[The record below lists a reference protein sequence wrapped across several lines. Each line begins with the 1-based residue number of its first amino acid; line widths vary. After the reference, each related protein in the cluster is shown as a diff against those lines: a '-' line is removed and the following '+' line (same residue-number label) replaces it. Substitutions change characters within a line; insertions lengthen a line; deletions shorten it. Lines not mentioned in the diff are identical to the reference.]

1 MIKVKATVAYDGSG
15 FHGFA
20 VNDGVRTVAGDI
32 ESALAKISGAPVV
45 ITCAGRTDKG
55 VHGHGQ
61 VISFDVDDSV
71 DPGRIE
77 RSVNQLCRPSIVLR
91 DTAEV
96 EPSFDARFSATW
108 RRYRY
113 QVLERSPADPLRHG
127 QVWHVPE
134 ELDLPAMTLAAAAVV
149 GTHDFSSFCRRPKS
163 APGDPEA
170 SLTRTVLEAEWS
182 WAGGT
187 DDRVLEFWIRATSFC
202 HQMVRSIVGTSV
214 DVGLGRIDPASF
226 PAILAARDRTAAGRV
241 APPDGLILWEV
252 GYTG

>member
-32 ESALAKISGAPVV
+32 ESALAKITGAPVA

-96 EPSFDARFSATW
+96 DASFDARFSATW

-113 QVLERSPADPLRHG
+113 RVLAQPRPDPLLHG
-127 QVWHVPE
+127 QVWHVTH
-134 ELDLPAMTLAAAAVV
+134 ELDLEAMNRALAILLERMISHRSVGGPRLHLRTGGLVGARLCSRPSGLRDRMMVSTNSGILGAGHVV
-149 GTHDFSSFCRRPKS
+149 LSSD
-163 APGDPEA
+163 G
-170 SLTRTVLEAEWS
+170 
-182 WAGGT
+182 
-187 DDRVLEFWIRATSFC
+187 
-202 HQMVRSIVGTSV
+202 SIVRWYISRC
-214 DVGLGRIDPASF
+214 GLRQD
-226 PAILAARDRTAAGRV
+226 
-241 APPDGLILWEV
+241 
-252 GYTG
+252 

>member
-1 MIKVKATVAYDGSG
+1 MIKVKATVAYDGGG

-32 ESALAKISGAPVV
+32 ESALARITGAPVV

-61 VISFDVDDSV
+61 VISFDADDSV

-91 DTAEV
+91 ETAEV
-96 EPSFDARFSATW
+96 EPSFDARFSAIW

-113 QVLERSPADPLRHG
+113 QVLEGSVADPLRHG

-134 ELDLPAMTLAAAAVV
+134 ELDLPAMNLAAVSVV
-149 GTHDFSSFCRRPKS
+149 GTHNFSSFCRRPK
-163 APGDPEA
+163 ADPGEPEA
-170 SLTRTVLEAEWS
+170 SLTRTVLDAEWS
-182 WAGGT
+182 RAAGT
-187 DDRVLEFWIRATSFC
+187 DDRILEFWIRATSFC
-202 HQMVRSIVGTSV
+202 HQMVRSIVGTTV
-214 DVGLGRIDPASF
+214 DVGLGRIDPASL
-226 PAILAARDRTAAGRV
+226 PTVLAARDRTAAGRV
-241 APPDGLILWEV
+241 APPGGLILWEV
-252 GYTG
+252 GYAG